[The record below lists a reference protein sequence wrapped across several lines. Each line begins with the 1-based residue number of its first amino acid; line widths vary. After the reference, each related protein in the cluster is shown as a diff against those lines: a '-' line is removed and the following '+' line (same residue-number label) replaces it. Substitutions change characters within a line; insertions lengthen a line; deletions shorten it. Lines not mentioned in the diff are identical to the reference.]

1 MLKNKKLWTFL
12 TLVIVIVGCLGQS
25 EEPAA
30 EVSREETTEMVIN
43 EIAESSEA
51 PYGLRVHIYPE
62 LLPKGSIIVPFIQW
76 TSGEKEF
83 IECDGDSWFFWFD
96 YDPLAHFAHKTL
108 YVLVNASTGE
118 ATTKEAEWWPVING
132 EVVWGKT
139 TERTSD
145 ELLVYEIEPKMIEA
159 RPVSSGLP
167 QLGPVLIHPLTGC
180 EAWAIIVCGYDDVTD
195 TFDEDVHG
203 IYNVLS
209 SLGYADD
216 HIFYVSPWTTDP
228 GVDCVTSIANVQWA
242 INQVAANSDS
252 DDKVFFFYTAHGGV
266 NTLACNPGATGGG
279 NINATDLDNWL
290 DTITS
295 GDMTILIEACHSGS
309 FIGAYWDGTVVADEN
324 ELTGDGETNRIVMTA
339 TDTIYSSYG
348 DIDPLLD
355 PNPGDTGS
363 EFPGGYIEAFSTAT
377 ADSDGDGAI
386 SVGEAYQYAWDNDA
400 ARLSGLSFPQ
410 IDPTSLNPSNVFHTC
425 PGADVWISD
434 GLNDIGNNSYDYDS
448 TDIWSSSTSTG
459 TLHENPVSGSTNYV
473 HVRVHNLGSS
483 SANNVE
489 VALYWAD
496 ISIATAWPNDF
507 NLIGTTYTIPNIPAG
522 GSVEH
527 TWSWYVD
534 PTIGLGHHFCF
545 VATADSVDDPMTG
558 GPWTYVA
565 PYDNNIGQKN
575 ITIVEG
581 KAGQTLQTSFFIEN
595 NMKQSIPFDLVIDR
609 SDFPK
614 GELILLLPAD
624 MMESFLERPDLLD
637 GLEFVD
643 RREQEMPGLLITAE
657 EKAVI
662 RSIVLE
668 PMEKREVTLEIT
680 ISEKAEIGEEFTVR
694 IEEVSE
700 VEVIG
705 AVTFLIR
712 VVPPG
717 DCPSI
722 LKRTAEVYAQIAQ
735 EYDSE
740 AAANLVKLID
750 RALQEEICDDPEA
763 VMEWKR
769 EIFELEERVGE
780 ELRGQVPEEALE
792 NYFRAIDN
800 LAAALETGDLQE
812 VMSAE
817 ESVIEAAM
825 KFITERSIGYWF
837 LALSF
842 TFFSYFELELIW
854 LLAHFLSI
862 F

>member
-1 MLKNKKLWTFL
+1 MLKNKKLWTL
-12 TLVIVIVGCLGQS
+12 LALVIVIVGCLGQS

-30 EVSREETTEMVIN
+30 EVSREEATEMVIN
-43 EIAESSEA
+43 EIAEPSEA

-62 LLPKGSIIVPFIQW
+62 LLPKGSIIVPFAQW
-76 TSGEKEF
+76 TSEEKEF
-83 IECDGDSWFFWFD
+83 MECDGDCWFFWFD
-96 YDPLAHFAHKTL
+96 YDPLAQFAHKTL

-118 ATTKEAEWWPVING
+118 VTIKEAEWWPVING
-132 EVVWGKT
+132 KVMWGKT
-139 TERTSD
+139 VERASD
-145 ELLVYEIEPKMIEA
+145 ELLVYEEKVELKLP
-159 RPVSSGLP
+159 SSWKHSFEFEGLP
-167 QLGPVLIHPLTGC
+167 QAAPGC
-180 EAWAIIVCGYDDVTD
+180 EVWAVLVCGSNDPGN
-195 TFDEDVHG
+195 TFDEDVRFL
-203 IYNVLS
+203 YDVLTG
-209 SLGYADD
+209 LGYADD
-216 HIFYVSPWTTDP
+216 HIFYISPYTSDT
-228 GVDCVTSIANVQWA
+228 GVDMDCTVANVQWA
-242 INQVAANSDS
+242 ANQVATNSDAE
-252 DDKVFFFYTAHGGV
+252 DKVFFYYSAHGSV
-266 NTLACNPGATGGG
+266 DSLQCCPLSPGGG
-279 NINATDLDNWL
+279 YVSSTNMDNWL
-290 DTITS
+290 DAIS
-295 GDMTILIEACHSGS
+295 AQEIIVMLQGCHTGS
-309 FIGAYWDGTVVADEN
+309 FIGAYSNGTVVPEEN
-324 ELTGDGETNRIVMTA
+324 ELTGDGETNRIVITA
-339 TDTIYSSYG
+339 TDTTHSSYG
-348 DIDPLLD
+348 D
-355 PNPGDTGS
+355 GS
-363 EFPGGYIEAFSTAT
+363 NWGSTFTGGYVVSFSDPS
-377 ADSDGDGAI
+377 ADVDSNNTI
-386 SVGEAYQYAWDNDA
+386 SVGEAYQYAVDHDTA
-400 ARLSGLSFPQ
+400 AISGWSFPQ
-410 IDPTSLNPSNVFHTC
+410 IDPTLLNPSNVFHTC

-434 GLNDIGNNSYDYDS
+434 GPNDIGNNSYDYDS
-448 TDIWSSSTSTG
+448 TDIWSSLTSTG

-483 SANNVE
+483 SASNVE

-496 ISIATAWPNDF
+496 TSIATAWQNDF
-507 NLIGTTYTIPNIPAG
+507 NLIGTTYTISNIPAG

-624 MMESFLERPDLLD
+624 MMESFLEKSNLLA

-643 RREQEMPGLLITAE
+643 RKGQEMPGLLVTAK

-680 ISEKAEIGEEFTVR
+680 IPEEAEIGEEFTVR

-712 VVPPG
+712 VVSPG

-735 EYDSE
+735 EYDSK
-740 AAANLVKLID
+740 AAADLVKLID

-763 VMEWKR
+763 ILEWKR

-792 NYFRAIDN
+792 NYFRVIDS
-800 LAAALETGDLQE
+800 LAAALEAGDLQE
-812 VMSAE
+812 VMLAE

-825 KFITERSIGYWF
+825 KFITERSIGILVFSSFFYFFF
-837 LALSF
+837 LF
-842 TFFSYFELELIW
+842 
-854 LLAHFLSI
+854 
-862 F
+862 